1 MLWFAVKQWWML
13 RLNGLLEEWCAVTSG
28 LLVAASCFTWQEP
41 RHLLHFNVISYIL
54 LPVQRVACESGASVL
69 GLVGTAMFPA
79 AQGEVHGTQLQ
90 PCVMH
95 ESPSETQTGPFG
107 VGGRK

>member
-1 MLWFAVKQWWML
+1 MVDAEAEWAARRMVCSHFRVT
-13 RLNGLLEEWCAVTSG
+13 GGCLLFYLAG
-28 LLVAASCFTWQEP
+28 ASASALC
-41 RHLLHFNVISYIL
+41 VISYIL